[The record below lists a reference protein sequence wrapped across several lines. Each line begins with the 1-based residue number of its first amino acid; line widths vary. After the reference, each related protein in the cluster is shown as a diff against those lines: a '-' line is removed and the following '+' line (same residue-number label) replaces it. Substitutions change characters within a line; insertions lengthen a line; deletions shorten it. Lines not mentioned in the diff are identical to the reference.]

1 MRKTMSNPYF
11 CFVRTNNEGA
21 TKELLAGLVDSG
33 VLSLREIDPC
43 CRSEVEEL
51 LICQHTQ
58 RRLFKDSGR
67 KLPPSGKR
75 WLDVFV
81 DNTRVRAVDVNDNT
95 TQIFLKKEGWKISGI
110 YRHPNGLLYWAYSY
124 SEDQQKSTP
133 LAI

>member
-1 MRKTMSNPYF
+1 MSNSYF

-21 TKELLAGLVDSG
+21 TKELLADLVDRG
-33 VLSLREIDPC
+33 VLGLWEIDPC
-43 CRSEVEEL
+43 CRDEVEEL
-51 LICQHTQ
+51 LIYQHAQ

-81 DNTRVRAVDVNDNT
+81 DNTRIRAVDVNDNT
-95 TQIFLKKEGWKISGI
+95 TQKLLKDEGWKISGI
-110 YRHPNGLLYWAYSY
+110 YQHPNGFFYWAYSY
-124 SEDQQKSTP
+124 SKGQQKTTA